1 MYKRIQKLKDFAEVR
16 ENVYLFKELQELEK
30 EIKLEIL
37 KVKLKLKQ

>member
-1 MYKRIQKLKDFAEVR
+1 MKDRIQKLKDFAEVTQ
-16 ENVYLFKELQELEK
+16 NVYLFKELQELEK

>member
-1 MYKRIQKLKDFAEVR
+1 MNQRLQKLKDFAEVT